1 MDRIV
6 VTMCGVWFWLTRRR
20 RIRAYSSAAYTLTLA
35 HARLQR
41 EFYSQASTRDRG
53 TLLPGQ
59 LEALGILE
67 SHAVS
72 TYQWASR
79 FDSLRECCRYV
90 SGELRPPAITAPR
103 KAPVPALRPH
113 LVGASLR
120 SSSIWDSSR
129 ILAKHPLTGFRRIAR
144 TLDATTLWARTIS
157 TLPLRRSRPALSTG
171 PAEQQPL
178 PLKAA

>member
-6 VTMCGVWFWLTRRR
+6 LTMCGVWFWLTRRR
-20 RIRAYSSAAYTLTLA
+20 RIKAYSSAAYTLTLA

-41 EFYSQASTRDRG
+41 EFYAQASTRDRG

-67 SHAVS
+67 SHAIS

-79 FDSLRECCRYV
+79 FHSLRECCRFV
-90 SGELRPPAITAPR
+90 FGELHPPILTAPR
-103 KAPVPALRPH
+103 KAPLPALRPQ
-113 LVGASLR
+113 LVGERAR
-120 SSSIWDSSR
+120 SSSLSGGFASPGMNPWTALLRFAPDASALWTRAIS
-129 ILAKHPLTGFRRIAR
+129 ILPV
-144 TLDATTLWARTIS
+144 
-157 TLPLRRSRPALSTG
+157 RRSQPALSTS
-171 PAEQQPL
+171 ATEQQPL

>member
-1 MDRIV
+1 

-79 FDSLRECCRYV
+79 FHSLRECCRYIF
-90 SGELRPPAITAPR
+90 GEMRRPAIKNPR
-103 KAPVPALRPH
+103 KARVAALRPH
-113 LVGASLR
+113 LVRELSRASHR
-120 SSSIWDSSR
+120 WGWSGIRAMD
-129 ILAKHPLTGFRRIAR
+129 PLTRFRRLLS
-144 TLDATTLWARTIS
+144 TPDPTVLWARAVSI
-157 TLPLRRSRPALSTG
+157 LRIRRSRPALSTG